1 MNSEFNSPFW
11 MRRPQREIGPRRD
24 GRVRLELQVPE
35 ASTATPDQFPVPVL
49 HVRQAIVR
57 SYVMGIYD
65 SRAIARGLTHEL
77 TSRPG
82 GRPVRVDS
90 QWVREVRR
98 RDRSIIESD
107 LAAALASPR
116 PMSTAARCAVAS
128 RFGAIYCLHAARERV
143 RLALWVDRL
152 RPSPCTALIPRGKT
166 WKKI

>member
-11 MRRPQREIGPRRD
+11 KRRAQREIEPRRD

-65 SRAIARGLTHEL
+65 SHAIARGLTNEL

-90 QWVREVRR
+90 QWVREVQR

-116 PMSTAARCAVAS
+116 PMSTASWCGGAA

-143 RLALWVDRL
+143 RLALWVNRL
-152 RPSPCTALIPRGKT
+152 RPSLGIARIPRGKN
-166 WKKI
+166 